1 VNYFTIGSRTK
12 YEPVSLKPLRIIHL
26 HLIKLKSI
34 MKNITLS
41 FAFILAIMLGA
52 CTSSTNEADTDS
64 AKTGTEQ
71 SLPEA
76 AKDNLE
82 STPSADKT
90 NLENGLYAK
99 MNTSKGSIL
108 IQLEFEK
115 TPLTVAN
122 FVGLAE
128 GKIENKAKDI
138 GVSYFNGLTFHRV
151 IPNFMIQGG
160 DPQGIGMGGP
170 GYSFKDEFHPDLKH
184 NSPGILSMA
193 NSGPGTNGSQFFIT
207 VAPTPNLDG
216 RHSVFGRV
224 VDGMDVALAIADAPR
239 DRRDMPNTPIFIN
252 TINIIRVGESAEA
265 FDAAKTFQELK

>member
-1 VNYFTIGSRTK
+1 
-12 YEPVSLKPLRIIHL
+12 
-26 HLIKLKSI
+26 

-108 IQLEFEK
+108 IQLEMEK